1 MEAEVTTMLIN
12 SVFSYGA
19 GITPPVWEFE
29 NTRPTF
35 SRMYYIRGGTAYYRD
50 SERELRLLPGILYL
64 LPADRVYSIW
74 EDKDDKL
81 DHLYL
86 HLLTTPKIP
95 APIVRDPA
103 AEPLIADLL
112 SLILRYVEEG
122 DHAAVRRL
130 TEALVLYITDE
141 HDRAG
146 NLSLRIRA
154 HLDDSFR
161 TTFSAEAL
169 ARRFGYSPSYLYKAF
184 KRDFGVSPKRY
195 HADRRFEYATS
206 CLVDGVPITEIAEA
220 LSYSS
225 LANFSRDFKKR
236 FGLSPNE
243 YAKWLPIGKK

>member
-1 MEAEVTTMLIN
+1 MLIN
-12 SVFSYGA
+12 SVFSYGR
-19 GITPPVWEFE
+19 GITPAKWGFLDH
-29 NTRPTF
+29 RPTF
-35 SRMYYIRGGTAYYRD
+35 SRVYYILGGTAYYRD
-50 SERELRLLPGILYL
+50 SESEFRLLPEMLYI

-74 EDKDDKL
+74 EDKDNKL
-81 DHLYL
+81 NHLYL

-103 AEPLIADLL
+103 AEPLIGN
-112 SLILRYVEEG
+112 LITLIMQYIGAG
-122 DHAAVRRL
+122 DHTAVRRL
-130 TEALVLYITDE
+130 CEALVLYITDE

-146 NLSLRIRA
+146 SLSLRIRA

-161 TTFSAEAL
+161 TTFSAEEL
-169 ARRFGYSPSYLYKAF
+169 ARHFGYSPSYLYKAF
-184 KRDFGVSPKRY
+184 KHDFGVSPKRY
-195 HADRRFEYATS
+195 HADRRFEYAAS

-243 YAKWLPIGKK
+243 YAKWLPTGRKP

>member
-1 MEAEVTTMLIN
+1 MLIN
-12 SVFSYGA
+12 SVFSYGR
-19 GITPPVWEFE
+19 GVTPAVWGFLDH
-29 NTRPTF
+29 RPTF
-35 SRMYYIRGGTAYYRD
+35 SRVYYILGGTAYYRD
-50 SERELRLLPGILYL
+50 SESEFRLQPGLLYV

-243 YAKWLPIGKK
+243 YAKWLPVGKK

>member
-1 MEAEVTTMLIN
+1 MLIN
-12 SVFSYGA
+12 SVFSYGR
-19 GITPPVWEFE
+19 GVTPDVWGFLDH
-29 NTRPTF
+29 RPTF
-35 SRMYYIRGGTAYYRD
+35 SRVYYILGGTAYYRD
-50 SERELRLLPGILYL
+50 SESEFRLLPGMLYI

-74 EDKDDKL
+74 EEKEDKL

-86 HLLTTPKIP
+86 HLLTTPKIS

-103 AEPLIADLL
+103 SEPLIGDLL
-112 SLILRYVEEG
+112 SLILRYIG
-122 DHAAVRRL
+122 ASDHAAVRRL

-161 TTFSAEAL
+161 ETFSAEAL
-169 ARRFGYSPSYLYKAF
+169 SRRFGYSPSYLYKAF
-184 KRDFGVSPKRY
+184 KHDFGVSPKRY
-195 HADRRFEYATS
+195 HADRRFEYAAS
-206 CLVDGVPITEIAEA
+206 CLVEGVAITEIAEA